1 MTTCCSHFPTFSHLL
16 LLTAVPCQ
24 PHFLRICHPLMM
36 MKITMIM
43 MTRIM
48 IMIILFHHKCTPH
61 PLLGECQELNFAFS
75 LDRQKVRREENC
87 SPPNVMTDD
96 EQNLETAFFRPES
109 HTVVL
114 DKYGLLRTGRIT
126 CGRTNGNGQVQHE
139 GWSGFTTNNIW
150 SVRSVETGAKK
161 SRKSI
166 CRRHR

>member
-1 MTTCCSHFPTFSHLL
+1 MPPVDDDEDNNDGDGDDDEDHDHD
-16 LLTAVPCQ
+16 
-24 PHFLRICHPLMM
+24 HPLSPSVHR
-36 MKITMIM
+36 T
-43 MTRIM
+43 
-48 IMIILFHHKCTPH
+48 
-61 PLLGECQELNFAFS
+61 LLGECQELNFAFS

-139 GWSGFTTNNIW
+139 GWMEWVYYKQHLVGEK
-150 SVRSVETGAKK
+150 R
-161 SRKSI
+161 
-166 CRRHR
+166 